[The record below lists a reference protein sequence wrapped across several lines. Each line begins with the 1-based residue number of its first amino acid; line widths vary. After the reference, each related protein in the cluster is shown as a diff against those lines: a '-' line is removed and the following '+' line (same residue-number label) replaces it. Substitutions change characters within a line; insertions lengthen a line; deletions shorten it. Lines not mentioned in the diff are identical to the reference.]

1 MGPDEMA
8 KALRLG
14 KPPVFSRIHKD
25 ALLFDFRTIQPDEDK
40 VVEEAI
46 VRIITHNKC

>member
-14 KPPVFSRIHKD
+14 RPPVFSRIKKD
-25 ALLFDFRTIQPDEDK
+25 AVLFDFRTIQPGEDDII
-40 VVEEAI
+40 EEAI
-46 VRIITHNKC
+46 CSLSSRP